1 MIKVAI
7 AAVFAVVVAG
17 IATAPVAEA
26 QVRPWEDYGY
36 VNINHAYQSGD
47 RAFAESLSAPIFGE
61 TATYGASHVSGG
73 GGGLDIGAGVRVW
86 GNLAAGV
93 AVTSFSN
100 SSVASVSGEVPN
112 PLFFNRPRP
121 VAVDLTGL
129 EYQELGVH
137 LQAVWVL
144 PLSEKVIVSVGGGPS
159 FFNVDQSLLGAVTVG
174 QETAPFDR
182 VSIAASSVTASKAA
196 VGGNVG
202 VDVTYMFTEQLGGG
216 AFVRWT
222 GGSLDLPAAGGAQSI
237 DVGGVQSGA
246 GLRVSF

>member
-36 VNINHAYQSGD
+36 VNINYAYQSGD

-73 GGGLDIGAGVRVW
+73 GGGLDIGAGVR
-86 GNLAAGV
+86 
-93 AVTSFSN
+93 
-100 SSVASVSGEVPN
+100 VASVSGEVPN